1 MTATESVAETEATPD
16 VHEHP
21 SDWAY
26 VKIAAILAVITG
38 LEVSTYY
45 VSIGKVLIPSLLVMM
60 ALKFWIVITWFMHL
74 RFDGKIFKQLFLGGL
89 FLAGVVFV
97 VTLSTFQ
104 FWAS

>member
-1 MTATESVAETEATPD
+1 MTATESAATTDAEHDA
-16 VHEHP
+16 HEHP

-26 VKIAAILAVITG
+26 VKIALILGAITA

-60 ALKFWIVITWFMHL
+60 VLKFWIVIMYFMHL
-74 RFDGKIFKQLFLGGL
+74 KFDGKIFRQLFLGGL
-89 FLAGVVFV
+89 GLAAVVFV

-104 FWAS
+104 FWA

>member
-1 MTATESVAETEATPD
+1 MTATESKATTEAAHDP
-16 VHEHP
+16 HEHP

-45 VSIGKVLIPSLLVMM
+45 VSVGKVLIPSLLVMM
-60 ALKFWIVITWFMHL
+60 VIKFWIVITWFMHL

-89 FLAGVVFV
+89 SLAVVV
-97 VTLSTFQ
+97 YVITLSAFE
-104 FWAS
+104 FWA